1 MPVWPRNHQGDYA
14 MNTLLARLGTALGI
28 IGILTCLTAGLV
40 RLSGAYYLSGYS
52 AQSLLMIGIASI
64 IIACFFKLEY
74 LSRQSH

>member
-1 MPVWPRNHQGDYA
+1 

-64 IIACFFKLEY
+64 IIACFF
-74 LSRQSH
+74 